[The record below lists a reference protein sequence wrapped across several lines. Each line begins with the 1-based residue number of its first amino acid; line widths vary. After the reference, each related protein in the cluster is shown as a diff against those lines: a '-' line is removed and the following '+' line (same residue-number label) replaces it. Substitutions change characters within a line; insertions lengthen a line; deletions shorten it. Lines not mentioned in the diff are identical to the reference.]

1 MNDKSLNK
9 ALEIVGTLMKGE
21 QIEKS
26 TYEEYTS
33 NGEIYDAVALIC
45 KNFNLD
51 IYEYNYGLYLS
62 AGYNNRLFG
71 YSNEELK
78 KYIGIKQNRELY
90 LCYFITYAIITCF
103 YRDSAGYTYVEY
115 VKNEDVIK
123 TVDTL
128 LKSVTSKLSVVSLNE
143 AEEDS
148 FKALALLWEDLP
160 MVVNEETTLRAAR
173 GSKMGFVKLTFNFL
187 SSQELLVE
195 NQGRYYPSERF
206 KALIENYFDEYKGRL
221 YEIMK
226 GDV

>member
-78 KYIGIKQNRELY
+78 KYIGEK
-90 LCYFITYAIITCF
+90 
-103 YRDSAGYTYVEY
+103 
-115 VKNEDVIK
+115 
-123 TVDTL
+123 
-128 LKSVTSKLSVVSLNE
+128 
-143 AEEDS
+143 
-148 FKALALLWEDLP
+148 
-160 MVVNEETTLRAAR
+160 
-173 GSKMGFVKLTFNFL
+173 
-187 SSQELLVE
+187 
-195 NQGRYYPSERF
+195 
-206 KALIENYFDEYKGRL
+206 
-221 YEIMK
+221 
-226 GDV
+226 